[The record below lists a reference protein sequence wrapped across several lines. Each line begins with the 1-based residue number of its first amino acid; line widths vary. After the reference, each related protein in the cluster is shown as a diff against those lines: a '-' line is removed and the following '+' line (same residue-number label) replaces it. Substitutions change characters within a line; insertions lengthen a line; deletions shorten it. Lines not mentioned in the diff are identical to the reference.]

1 MNYLAQNIKHLR
13 KDKGL
18 TQEQL
23 AHKVGV
29 KRAMVGAYEE
39 GRAEPRLQTIQNL
52 CHYFKVRLDKLI
64 GSDLSVKGAKDVD
77 AKGEKLRI
85 LPIVVD
91 NTDEKELGTLV
102 PVKAAAGYLNGYG
115 DVDYIESLP
124 RFSLP
129 FPELPQDR
137 TYRMF
142 QIKGD
147 SMLPVLPGA
156 YIICEY
162 VSDWHAIRNEECYVL
177 VTLDEGVV
185 YKRVINNLDKREL
198 LLKSDNTAYDSY
210 SVTTEN
216 LIEAW
221 RAIGYTSF
229 DLPGQPAT
237 SDIDMT
243 RLMELM
249 AEMKRDIKG
258 LKN

>member
-1 MNYLAQNIKHLR
+1 
-13 KDKGL
+13 
-18 TQEQL
+18 
-23 AHKVGV
+23 
-29 KRAMVGAYEE
+29 
-39 GRAEPRLQTIQNL
+39 
-52 CHYFKVRLDKLI
+52 
-64 GSDLSVKGAKDVD
+64 
-77 AKGEKLRI
+77 
-85 LPIVVD
+85 
-91 NTDEKELGTLV
+91 
-102 PVKAAAGYLNGYG
+102 
-115 DVDYIESLP
+115 
-124 RFSLP
+124 
-129 FPELPQDR
+129 
-137 TYRMF
+137 
-142 QIKGD
+142 
-147 SMLPVLPGA
+147 MLPVLPGA